1 MICQACGLDK
11 KVVSKKYD
19 FLGKLG
25 IATRND
31 LSVDV
36 PLQFWVG
43 RARRV
48 TQDTARAYI
57 LALTLCLRY
66 AAQRALC
73 AAVAVSFAD
82 KQKHRPF
89 GRCFCLVGEA
99 GFGPAKSVTTDL
111 QSAPFGRS
119 GIPPYLILELV
130 NGVEPSTC

>member
-48 TQDTARAYI
+48 TQDTARADI

-66 AAQRALC
+66 AAQRALR
-73 AAVAVSFAD
+73 AAVAVSFPTNKD
-82 KQKHRPF
+82 TDHS
-89 GRCFCLVGEA
+89 VGVFVWW
-99 GFGPAKSVTTDL
+99 GKLDSD
-111 QSAPFGRS
+111 QRS
-119 GIPPYLILELV
+119 Q
-130 NGVEPSTC
+130 